1 MFCRPANSNIDPQIK
16 YHNRHIDDI
25 EHQRHQ
31 FQNKRSTSI
40 ACPRNRLKIDI
51 PRNYKNIG
59 GTKDKQRRKRCRN
72 KIGHIGV
79 NAQNPIGTK
88 DKEQYNRK
96 HKQICH
102 TNTLIQRAPYIASI
116 SSSYQITNE
125 RTTCRRERN
134 DNHKRQCRY
143 VTNNIRYGQRSLAQ
157 MFHGDKK
164 QEPCRHGYKILD
176 HRPYRNI
183 QNISQR
189 FSIPQ
194 TETI

>member
-1 MFCRPANSNIDPQIK
+1 MLCRPANSNIDPQIK

-59 GTKDKQRRKRCRN
+59 RTKDKQRRKRCRN

-79 NAQNPIGTK
+79 NAQDPIGTK
-88 DKEQYNRK
+88 DKKQYNQK

-102 TNTLIQRAPYIASI
+102 TDTLIQRAPYIASI
-116 SSSYQITNE
+116 SSSYQITDE
-125 RTTCRRERN
+125 RTTSCNPLVGCCKISICFIFFLFCEGVVSPS
-134 DNHKRQCRY
+134 
-143 VTNNIRYGQRSLAQ
+143 VTCIEL
-157 MFHGDKK
+157 
-164 QEPCRHGYKILD
+164 L
-176 HRPYRNI
+176 
-183 QNISQR
+183 
-189 FSIPQ
+189 
-194 TETI
+194 

>member
-51 PRNYKNIG
+51 PRDYKNIG

-88 DKEQYNRK
+88 DKEYSFYK
-96 HKQICH
+96 ELCDEKEVTMLYVEAGDH
-102 TNTLIQRAPYIASI
+102 LLEIQEKPFDSI
-116 SSSYQITNE
+116 KVLEDVMRFINAE
-125 RTTCRRERN
+125 
-134 DNHKRQCRY
+134 
-143 VTNNIRYGQRSLAQ
+143 
-157 MFHGDKK
+157 
-164 QEPCRHGYKILD
+164 
-176 HRPYRNI
+176 I
-183 QNISQR
+183 Q
-189 FSIPQ
+189 
-194 TETI
+194 

>member
-1 MFCRPANSNIDPQIK
+1 MLCRPANSNIDPQIK

-31 FQNKRSTSI
+31 FQNKRSASI

-88 DKEQYNRK
+88 DKKQYNRK
-96 HKQICH
+96 HKQIENLLWVDIIFC
-102 TNTLIQRAPYIASI
+102 PYF
-116 SSSYQITNE
+116 YKGVGLY
-125 RTTCRRERN
+125 RC
-134 DNHKRQCRY
+134 
-143 VTNNIRYGQRSLAQ
+143 
-157 MFHGDKK
+157 KK
-164 QEPCRHGYKILD
+164 
-176 HRPYRNI
+176 
-183 QNISQR
+183 
-189 FSIPQ
+189 
-194 TETI
+194 

>member
-51 PRNYKNIG
+51 PRDYKNIG

-96 HKQICH
+96 HKQIC
-102 TNTLIQRAPYIASI
+102 NVP
-116 SSSYQITNE
+116 
-125 RTTCRRERN
+125 RT
-134 DNHKRQCRY
+134 
-143 VTNNIRYGQRSLAQ
+143 
-157 MFHGDKK
+157 
-164 QEPCRHGYKILD
+164 
-176 HRPYRNI
+176 
-183 QNISQR
+183 
-189 FSIPQ
+189 
-194 TETI
+194 